1 MNTRLRQ
8 STYSWQEL
16 KNQVFSYRKEL
27 WLANLIAVMGAVT
40 AVPVPLL
47 IPLLV
52 DEVLLDQPGFIVEKI
67 NLLFPESWHIPA
79 LYIISVLILTLV
91 LRLAALGLN
100 VWQTRQFTF
109 ISKDVI
115 YRMRRDL
122 LLRLEKVR
130 MSEYE
135 TLGSSTVASHLV
147 TDLDA
152 IDHFVSITTSKFL
165 VAVLSI
171 VGTAVV
177 LLWMNWQLALFI
189 LFLNPIV
196 IYATTMFGRKVK
208 HLKRKENSAYQLFQ
222 ESLAETLDAIQQIR
236 ASNRER
242 HYIQRIID
250 SASHIRTHSSAFTWK
265 SDAANRLSFLIF
277 LFGFDIFR
285 AVSMFM
291 VLYSDLSIG
300 QMLAVFAYLWFM
312 MAPVQEVLN
321 IQYAFHA
328 AEAALQ
334 RINRLMGIHLEPEYA
349 AKANP
354 FENKTTVGI
363 RLQDVCF
370 SYDSETPILNEI
382 TLSIKAGEKVALVGA
397 SGGGKTTLVQVLIGL
412 YIPTR
417 GDIYFDEVNVKDIGL
432 NIVRDNVATV
442 LQHPALLNDTV
453 RMNLTMGKPVSD
465 EKLWHALEVAQLKNT
480 INELEDKLDTLVGR
494 DGIRMSGGQRQRL
507 AIARMILTDPKIVI
521 LDEATSALD
530 TTTEQKLHLAL
541 REFLHGRTTIII
553 AHRLSAVKQADRV
566 LVFEDGAI
574 VEQGH
579 HDELISQQ
587 GLYASLYNK

>member
-79 LYIISVLILTLV
+79 LYIISILILTLV
-91 LRLAALGLN
+91 LRLAALALN

-208 HLKRKENSAYQLFQ
+208 HLKKKENSAYQLFQ

-349 AKANP
+349 AKVNP
-354 FENKTTVGI
+354 FENKATVGI

-370 SYDSETPILNEI
+370 SYDSETPVLNEI

-480 INELEDKLDTLVGR
+480 INELEDKLDTLIGR
-494 DGIRMSGGQRQRL
+494 NGIRMSGGQRQRL

-579 HDELISQQ
+579 HDELINQQ